1 MLRQCCWVARSLPR
15 HVCTVGGS
23 PQHRLPARTFS
34 QSVPTQ
40 LCLEQRS
47 PPVRAGLG
55 QPAVRS
61 LSTQISQA
69 PDLKSELKATMLQTR
84 SKDLSDE
91 ERADAKAKLT
101 IIKGIMSG
109 VKNAEIA
116 ESAKASTTD
125 PAALQI
131 QVVQSMIKK
140 GTQAAEEYKGA
151 GRTDL
156 AEKELK
162 EVRWLQ
168 DYLPPQLSSDEL
180 KAIATQ
186 LVTDMNATSMKHMG
200 RVIGAMREKVGA
212 GAPGGDI
219 SAAVK
224 EALGT
229 L

>member
-1 MLRQCCWVARSLPR
+1 
-15 HVCTVGGS
+15 
-23 PQHRLPARTFS
+23 
-34 QSVPTQ
+34 
-40 LCLEQRS
+40 
-47 PPVRAGLG
+47 
-55 QPAVRS
+55 
-61 LSTQISQA
+61 
-69 PDLKSELKATMLQTR
+69 MLQTR

-109 VKNAEIA
+109 IKNAEIA

-162 EVRWLQ
+162 EVGWLQ

-186 LVTDMNATSMKHMG
+186 LVTDMNATSMKDMG